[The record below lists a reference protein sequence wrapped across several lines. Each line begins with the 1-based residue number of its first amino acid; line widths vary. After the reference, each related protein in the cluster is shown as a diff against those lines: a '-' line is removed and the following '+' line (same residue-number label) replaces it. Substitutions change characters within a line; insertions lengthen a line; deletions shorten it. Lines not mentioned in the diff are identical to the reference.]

1 MVAKRKL
8 EKWDY
13 WIAEITLLL
22 ASFIILAVL
31 LFRHDTKYT
40 SEDILHIILLFLWN
54 LFLIFLFLQFS
65 LTYLKR
71 KERLKSG
78 LIFNG
83 LSILLWLTTMVFL
96 VYFTFL
102 SPFLSEYTPIIFS
115 FVSISSL
122 MVVVALY
129 FFFKET
135 RVSTNSS
142 NGNSTGGAKNRTLR
156 FKSENRG
163 TKSETNSN
171 DRNIKAQNNK

>member
-1 MVAKRKL
+1 MTIRKKL
-8 EKWDY
+8 EACDY
-13 WIAEITLLL
+13 WIAEITLLIT
-22 ASFIILAVL
+22 SFIILAGL
-31 LFRHDTKYT
+31 LVSPDTKKYT

-54 LFLIFLFLQFS
+54 LFLIFLFLQFP

-78 LIFNG
+78 LIFNA

-102 SPFLSEYTPIIFS
+102 SPFLREYTPIIFS

-135 RVSTNSS
+135 RVSTNRS
-142 NGNSTGGAKNRTLR
+142 NRNS
-156 FKSENRG
+156 
-163 TKSETNSN
+163 
-171 DRNIKAQNNK
+171 